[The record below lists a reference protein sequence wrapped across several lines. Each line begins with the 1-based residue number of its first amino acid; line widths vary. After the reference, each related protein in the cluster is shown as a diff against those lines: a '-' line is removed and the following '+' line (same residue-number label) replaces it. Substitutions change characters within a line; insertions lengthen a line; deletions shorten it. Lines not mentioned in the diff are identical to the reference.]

1 MNKKKSIV
9 IGLAATVLIT
19 SLFSNNPKIDQTTDT
34 VNGPTGLNQLFNMI
48 DDLQEEIL
56 EEGDSQNRI
65 LVIPIEGI
73 IGTDNANNQQDH
85 ILSSIDK
92 ITEDKTIK
100 AVLLSIDSPGGGVYA
115 TREIYDRMKAVKEE
129 TDLPVYASMGSMAA
143 SGGYYLAMLGDK
155 VYASEETV
163 TGSIG
168 VIMSGYNT
176 KGLLDKLGVTP
187 IVYKSGAMKD
197 ILSSSRDATEEER
210 QVIQT
215 YIDESYQRF
224 VDVIVEGR
232 DMPKEQILQLA
243 DGRIYSG
250 QQAKNLG
257 LIDQLGYQS
266 DALTDLKADLDL
278 DNAQVFNYQPSDLGF
293 SKFFPTLLGQLGL
306 DKSQTPAGQINE
318 AIEKIQSLDNLKLE
332 YRLEGG
338 R

>member
-1 MNKKKSIV
+1 
-9 IGLAATVLIT
+9 
-19 SLFSNNPKIDQTTDT
+19 
-34 VNGPTGLNQLFNMI
+34 
-48 DDLQEEIL
+48 
-56 EEGDSQNRI
+56 
-65 LVIPIEGI
+65 
-73 IGTDNANNQQDH
+73 
-85 ILSSIDK
+85 
-92 ITEDKTIK
+92 
-100 AVLLSIDSPGGGVYA
+100 
-115 TREIYDRMKAVKEE
+115 
-129 TDLPVYASMGSMAA
+129 
-143 SGGYYLAMLGDK
+143 
-155 VYASEETV
+155 
-163 TGSIG
+163 
-168 VIMSGYNT
+168 MSGYNT